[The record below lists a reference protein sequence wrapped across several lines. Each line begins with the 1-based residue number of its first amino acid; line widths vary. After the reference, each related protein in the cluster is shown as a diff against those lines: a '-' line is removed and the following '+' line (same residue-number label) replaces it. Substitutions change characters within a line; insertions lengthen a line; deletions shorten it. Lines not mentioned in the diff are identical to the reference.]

1 MHFRPSWFL
10 ILLLVSVSCNSIKP
24 HKAPQMEAT
33 ELPATNSYVNMPI
46 VFPLSYLEDNLN
58 KDWSNQLFADKGLP
72 IGNGMK
78 ADLDVKRTGKI
89 KLTAGAN
96 NTLKV
101 KAPMN
106 LKGDFH
112 IERKVFGQNLST
124 NFPFNENLI
133 PEISFIPEIGKNWDI
148 EVKNLQ
154 IESWGKSMKYNFL
167 GFEID
172 LDKLVKSQLQKVLD
186 NQLASA
192 GLTRFDFK
200 SMAQET
206 WDAFS
211 DPYTV
216 EQEGMQVHFYGVPS
230 KIRVKESITMDQK
243 LTLYLGIEGN
253 MYSVIGQ
260 KPTIPKVPLPN
271 ISYNDDT
278 SNTLD
283 LLLPL
288 SLPYKELDVYLNQAM
303 SGKEIRTDK
312 NTVVI
317 PSNLKTQQYGE
328 KILLTMDFKAIRKGK
343 NEIKG
348 QFLFAGKP
356 VFDEDTES
364 LGLESPQ
371 FDVKTSNLPAKLAI
385 NSKKP
390 TILKQ
395 VKKMSAYPLSGFLR
409 DTRKEMNQQAYFE
422 TDFANFR
429 VRNPDVAI
437 EGIYVTAEAVKLF
450 IRADGNME
458 VRLK

>member
-1 MHFRPSWFL
+1 MRFRPSWFL
-10 ILLLVSVSCNSIKP
+10 IFFGLPIACTSIKP
-24 HKAPQMEAT
+24 HKASQMDPVD
-33 ELPATNSYVNMPI
+33 LPSTTSYINIPI

-58 KDWSNQLFADKGLP
+58 KDWSSQLFAEKGLSV
-72 IGNGMK
+72 GNGMK

-89 KLTAGAN
+89 QLSAAPN

-106 LKGDFH
+106 LKGDFQ
-112 IERKVFGQNLST
+112 IERKIFGQNLAT

-133 PEISFIPEIGKNWDI
+133 PEISFIPEIGRNWDLS
-148 EVKNLQ
+148 VKNLQ

-172 LDKLVKSQLQKVLD
+172 LDKVVKSQLQKVLD
-186 NQLASA
+186 NQLSST

-206 WDAFS
+206 WDAFAE
-211 DPYTV
+211 PYSV
-216 EQEGMQVHFYGVPS
+216 EQEGMMVHFYGVPS

-260 KPTIPKVPLPN
+260 KPTTPKIPLPN
-271 ISYNDDT
+271 IYYNDDK
-278 SNTLD
+278 SNSLD

-288 SLPYKELDVYLNQAM
+288 ALPFKELDIYLNEAM
-303 SGKEIRTDK
+303 GGKQIRTDK

-356 VFDEDTES
+356 VFDEETES
-364 LGLESPQ
+364 LVLESPQ
-371 FDVKTSNLPAKLAI
+371 FDVKTPNLPAKLAI

-390 TILKQ
+390 SILRQ
-395 VKKMSAYPLSGFLR
+395 VRKMAAYPLADFLR
-409 DTRKEMNQQAYFE
+409 DTRKEMQQQGYFD
-422 TDFANFR
+422 TDFATFR
-429 VRNPDVAI
+429 VRKPSLDI
-437 EGIYVTAEAVKLF
+437 EGIYVTSEDVKVFL
-450 IRADGNME
+450 RTKGEMD

>member
-1 MHFRPSWFL
+1 MQFRPYWFL
-10 ILLLVSVSCNSIKP
+10 VLLIAAACSSIKP
-24 HKAPQMEAT
+24 HKAPSMEAV
-33 ELPATNSYVNMPI
+33 ELPSTTSYINVPI

-58 KDWSNQLFADKGLP
+58 KDWSSQLFSDKGLP
-72 IGNGMK
+72 VGNGMK

-89 KLTAGAN
+89 QLSAGPN

-106 LKGDFH
+106 LKGDFQ
-112 IERKVFGQNLST
+112 IERKIFGQNLST

-133 PEISFIPEIGKNWDI
+133 PEISFIPEIGRNWDI
-148 EVKNLQ
+148 QVKNLQ
-154 IESWGKSMKYNFL
+154 IESWGKSLKYNFL

-172 LDKLVKSQLQKVLD
+172 LDKVVKSQLQKVLD
-186 NQLASA
+186 NQLSAS

-211 DPYTV
+211 EPYSV
-216 EQEGMQVHFYGVPS
+216 DQEGMLVHFYGVPS
-230 KIRVKESITMDQK
+230 KIRVKEEITMDQK
-243 LTLYLGIEGN
+243 LSLYLGIEGN

-260 KPTIPKVPLPN
+260 KPNPPKVHLPN
-271 ISYNDDT
+271 IYYNEDK
-278 SNTLD
+278 SNILD
-283 LLLPL
+283 LTLPL
-288 SLPYKELDVYLNQAM
+288 ALPFKELDSYLNQAM
-303 SGKEIRTDK
+303 GGKQIRTDK

-317 PSNLKTQQYGE
+317 PSNLRTQQYGE

-356 VFDEDTES
+356 VFDESSES
-364 LGLESPQ
+364 LILESPQ
-371 FDVKTSNLPAKLAI
+371 FDVKTPNVPARLAI

-390 TILKQ
+390 SILRQ
-395 VKKMSAYPLSGFLR
+395 VKKMAAYPLADFLR
-409 DTRKEMNQQAYFE
+409 DTRREMQQQGYFD
-422 TDFANFR
+422 TDFASFR
-429 VRNPDVAI
+429 VRNPNLDI
-437 EGIYVTAEAVKLF
+437 EGIYVTAEDVKVFL
-450 IRADGNME
+450 RTKGEME